1 MVYKNKHFVIYY
13 KDNSLNT
20 YRFGI
25 TVGKKLGNAVF
36 RNKYKRRLRM
46 IIHNNRN
53 LYTNN
58 KDYIVML
65 RKEAINLTYQELN
78 DSFVRLIKQDF

>member
-1 MVYKNKHFVIYY
+1 
-13 KDNSLNT
+13 
-20 YRFGI
+20 
-25 TVGKKLGNAVF
+25 
-36 RNKYKRRLRM
+36 M